1 MKIYLEERGNNPNKV
16 AVYKDKIAAKLKTT
30 LTSFRK
36 KKMYWRWRSCLRI
49 FKSIWTSMR

>member
-49 FKSIWTSMR
+49 FKSISTSLG